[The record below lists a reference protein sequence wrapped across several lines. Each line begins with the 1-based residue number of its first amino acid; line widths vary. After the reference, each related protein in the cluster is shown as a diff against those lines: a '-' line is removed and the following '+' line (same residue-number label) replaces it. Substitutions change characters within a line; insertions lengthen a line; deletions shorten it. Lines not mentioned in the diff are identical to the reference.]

1 MGTDDH
7 QSFLET
13 WLENSEQVLVKELIE
28 SKVKEQSGLE
38 LDDMASRLYHSGA
51 SEVGIP
57 SDLAAFGVFAE
68 FVLTAAV
75 RWRPRWKS
83 PSPPTLRDVVEVVK
97 FFVENS
103 GDVRL
108 EESDTQ
114 SDSTQH
120 DWSTLSYSAVVC
132 IASHASESRKFRKE
146 IGIRKG
152 LFG

>member
-13 WLENSEQVLVKELIE
+13 WLEKSEQISVKELIE

-38 LDDMASRLYHSGA
+38 LDDMARRLYQSGA

-57 SDLAAFGVFAE
+57 SGLAAFAVFAE

-75 RWRPRWKS
+75 TWTPRWKS
-83 PSPPTLRDVVEVVK
+83 PSPPTMRDVVEVVK

-103 GDVRL
+103 GGVRL

-120 DWSTLSYSAVVC
+120 DWSTLSYSAVGC
-132 IASHASESRKFRKE
+132 IASTASESRKFRKE
-146 IGIRKG
+146 MGIRKG